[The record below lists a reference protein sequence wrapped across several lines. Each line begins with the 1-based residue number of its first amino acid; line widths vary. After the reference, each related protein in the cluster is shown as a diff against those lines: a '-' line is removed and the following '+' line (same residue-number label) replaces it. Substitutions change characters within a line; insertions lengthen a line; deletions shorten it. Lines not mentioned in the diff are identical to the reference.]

1 MKQLLIYEQP
11 TPLNRTSHRE
21 MRLDAVPGDFR
32 FASEVNS
39 IPLTGAEFAR
49 AARHYPIVFAGN
61 SPDEVVPA
69 ALLGLRDRQNLM
81 VDAEGR
87 WEADTYVPAFLRLYP
102 FVLAEVP
109 GSDTPDY
116 TVCLDVG
123 YPWLKEG
130 GEAGER
136 LFDEDGKDSPLLQNA
151 MAFLQEYQVHLA
163 RTREFTRRLAKL
175 GLLIPRHVQVEP
187 AQGVAYA
194 LEGFFVVDEE
204 KLRELKG
211 RGLHELLRSG
221 DLGWTYVHL
230 MSLSNVELLSRRQDK
245 SALTATS
252 GAH

>member
-21 MRLDAVPGDFR
+21 VRLDVVPGDFS
-32 FASEVNS
+32 FAKEVNS
-39 IPLTGAEFAR
+39 IPLAGAEFAR

-61 SPDEVVPA
+61 SPDDVVPA

-81 VDAEGR
+81 VDAEGY
-87 WEADTYVPAFLRLYP
+87 WEADAYIPAFLRRYP

-109 GSDTPDY
+109 DSDKPDY
-116 TVCLDVG
+116 TVCLDLG
-123 YPWLKEG
+123 YPWLKQG
-130 GEAGER
+130 GEEGER
-136 LFDEDGKDSPLLQNA
+136 LFDEDGKDTALLTNA

-175 GLLIPRHVQVEP
+175 ELLIPRQVQVQS
-187 AQGVAYA
+187 AQGDAYA
-194 LEGFFVVDEE
+194 LDGFFVVDEE
-204 KLRELKG
+204 KLRGLKG
-211 RGLHELLRSG
+211 RGVQELLRTG
-221 DLGWTYVHL
+221 DMGWTYIHL

-245 SALTATS
+245 LVLGNTS